1 MNSLKI
7 AYDNLKRNKTRMIL
21 TMIAIALGVSILIIM
36 MAAGAGLKKMILGEI
51 DYYGSDVINIETRV
65 PGKNG
70 TDSSTDMAKG
80 VVVTTLKNKNV
91 EKLKKHENV
100 EFIYSYVTGQEV
112 IKHEGENKNTLIFGY
127 GADAP
132 KVEKLELEEGRFYTE
147 EEEVAAESVIVL
159 GYDLKQDLFGEN
171 DAISEIVYVKN
182 MPFRVVGVVEKR
194 GGGSFMNM
202 DSIAYIPTITMQKKI
217 LGTDYVLGL
226 SLKVKDVSRLDET
239 KEDLMYI
246 LREEHDIENPEKED
260 DFEIATMVEMIEMV
274 SNIINGVNAFLI
286 VLALISLVVGG
297 IGIMNI
303 MYVSVT
309 ERIFEIGLRMAV
321 GANKNHILKQ
331 FLFEALL
338 LTLIGGIAGVILGIS
353 VCLFFNYI
361 ASILNI
367 GISTIISPSSI
378 IFSLLFAT
386 FLGLLS
392 GIYPAKKASNLDPI
406 VALKK

>member
-1 MNSLKI
+1 M
-7 AYDNLKRNKTRMIL
+7 
-21 TMIAIALGVSILIIM
+21 
-36 MAAGAGLKKMILGEI
+36 
-51 DYYGSDVINIETRV
+51 
-65 PGKNG
+65 
-70 TDSSTDMAKG
+70 
-80 VVVTTLKNKNV
+80 
-91 EKLKKHENV
+91 
-100 EFIYSYVTGQEV
+100 
-112 IKHEGENKNTLIFGY
+112 IFGY

-406 VALKK
+406 VALKNSVLYL